1 MSWKPQSDRSHQFYA
16 DAMGILVLLAT
27 TALIVFAVLFLF
39 SKESRSAE
47 SAPLIVIL
55 PTKSTIITRNALP
68 TALPTE
74 TPIPTRPVVLPLPV
88 QDQSY
93 DALPPP
99 TQQPIAIAT
108 VENSGSAIVSSTEI
122 SLHLLP
128 TPQADTIPQ
137 QVPILMYHY
146 LSDPPAD
153 ADVYRLD
160 LSVSPQAFRE
170 QLTYL
175 RDNGFVT
182 VDFYDLSQAI
192 TGNQPLPPRRVLLTF
207 DDGHRDH
214 YTNAFPL
221 LKEFGMK
228 ATFFIITDLAE
239 TWNENHLTWPMIEE
253 MSQAGMRMEIHT
265 KSHFNLG
272 GKSRKFIWEE
282 IEGSQK
288 VLAQHIGYQPRY
300 LAYPGGSYDD
310 QVLGI
315 VRELDLWGA
324 VTTRWGWDQSYEKR
338 YTMPRLRIRNSTS
351 IKVFADIVNL
361 QIR

>member
-1 MSWKPQSDRSHQFYA
+1 MSFKFRSDWNRQLYA
-16 DAMGILVLLAT
+16 DAMGLSLLVAT
-27 TALIVFAVLFLF
+27 TAMIVFAVLFLF
-39 SKESRSAE
+39 WKESRSAE

-55 PTKSTIITRNALP
+55 PTL
-68 TALPTE
+68 TALPTPLPPLP
-74 TPIPTRPVVLPLPV
+74 TAIPTSIPTQVAPPLPS
-88 QDQSY
+88 QAQNY
-93 DALPPP
+93 DTQPPP
-99 TQQPIAIAT
+99 SPEPIFIAT
-108 VENSGSAIVSSTEI
+108 VESEGVVMPTSAEQP
-122 SLHLLP
+122 LPNFLP
-128 TPQADTIPQ
+128 TPQADTPTQ

-146 LSDPPAD
+146 LSDPPPNSD
-153 ADVYRLD
+153 IYRID
-160 LSVSPQAFRE
+160 LSVSPEKFRE

-182 VDFYDLSQAI
+182 IDFYDLSQAM
-192 TGNQPLPPRRVLLTF
+192 TGNQPLPPRRVLITF

-239 TWNENHLTWPMIEE
+239 TSNENHLTWPMIEE

-265 KSHFNLG
+265 KSHSNLG
-272 GKSRKFIWEE
+272 GKKRQFIWNE
-282 IEGSQK
+282 IIDSQK
-288 VLAQHIGYQPRY
+288 VLAEHIGYQPRY

-324 VTTRWGWDQSYEKR
+324 VTTRWGWDHNYAKR
-338 YTMPRLRIRNSTS
+338 YTMPRLRIRNTTTPS
-351 IKVFADIVNL
+351 IFADIVNL